1 MAGLHAGGQAL
12 PGGFVLSDRLEQAVR
27 ALLCRQVGLRI
38 ALLSTVGVGVGVG
51 VGVNPPRVRD
61 DPLLLEVLTF
71 LVKSVLEELLLESH
85 VFAQIGG
92 RAGTS

>member
-1 MAGLHAGGQAL
+1 M

-38 ALLSTVGVGVGVG
+38 ALLSTVG

>member
-1 MAGLHAGGQAL
+1 M
-12 PGGFVLSDRLEQAVR
+12 D
-27 ALLCRQVGLRI
+27 
-38 ALLSTVGVGVGVG
+38 
-51 VGVNPPRVRD
+51 PPRVGD
-61 DPLLLEVLTF
+61 DPLLLKVLTF

>member
-27 ALLCRQVGLRI
+27 ALLCRQVGLRV
-38 ALLSTVGVGVGVG
+38 ALLSTVGVGVG

-61 DPLLLEVLTF
+61 DPLFLQVLTF

>member
-1 MAGLHAGGQAL
+1 M

-38 ALLSTVGVGVGVG
+38 ALLSTVGVG